1 MLFMLV
7 NLASAKEYHF
17 ASNLETRKTVAC
29 YWAPSVIEWTT
40 VLSPMGAVITN
51 EVYVI

>member
-7 NLASAKEYHF
+7 NLAGAKEYHF
-17 ASNLETRKTVAC
+17 ASNLEASKTVDC
-29 YWAPSVIEWTT
+29 YWAPGVIEWTT

-51 EVYVI
+51 EIYVI